1 MKNYLL
7 STAGLLLCFTC
18 GCSCPCLSNR
28 TSVAEPGEVG
38 GTISEPVA
46 GHHDGPVIQEHAV
59 KLAQEHL
66 LQQLW
71 GEEYV
76 LKPSRILEQG
86 NSWHVYFKH
95 VDAKTRRPSEG
106 LVVVDKT
113 SGKAKWSPQR

>member
-18 GCSCPCLSNR
+18 GCSCLSNR
-28 TSVAEPGEVG
+28 TSVA
-38 GTISEPVA
+38 EPVA